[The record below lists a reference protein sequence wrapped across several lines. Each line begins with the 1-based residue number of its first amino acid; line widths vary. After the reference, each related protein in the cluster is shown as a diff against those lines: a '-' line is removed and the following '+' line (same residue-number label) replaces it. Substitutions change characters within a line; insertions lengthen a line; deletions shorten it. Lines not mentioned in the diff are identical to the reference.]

1 MTQLRLELAAN
12 EKDQEVNGVDTR
24 LNEREKETRLIWIA
38 LVYMTLRRFAFESI
52 NTPPPVEYDLKGTK
66 LEGFV
71 RGLDGLVDRVVDA
84 AKKGFTLQTFK
95 LQLSLSDPEIPEGV
109 DVRLVNAQKNLRS
122 QWSRFVFATIN
133 MLPENLKGFPT
144 AS

>member
-1 MTQLRLELAAN
+1 MRFELSAN
-12 EKDQEVNGVDTR
+12 EVEKNVNGIDTR
-24 LNEREKETRLIWIA
+24 LNEREKETRLIWIS
-38 LVYMTLRRFAFESI
+38 LVYMTLRRFGFESA
-52 NTPPPVEYDLKGTK
+52 NTPPPVHTELKGTK

-84 AKKGFTLQTFK
+84 AKRGFTLQTFK
-95 LQLSLSDPEIPEGV
+95 LQLSLSDPEVPEGV

-122 QWSRFVFATIN
+122 QWARFVFTTVNLI
-133 MLPENLKGFPT
+133 PENLKGFPT